1 MRLFLLL
8 ALAFALISVS
18 LVVSQNPGFLR
29 QTQQL
34 MAGSND
40 AAPAAPAASLTDSPA
55 TLWSDLFEH
64 TSFVGMQDNG
74 WQALSGFPSFAKIII
89 PLPRKVTLTEGRLRL
104 SLSTQLAESGVGTL
118 RVSINNT
125 RRADLV
131 LKTGEDR
138 RSLLLGLTPEDLGRP
153 RIVVSLTVQGDAFSG
168 VCPSRPAR
176 GVVVDVL
183 PESGVELAHSEA
195 LSDPLDIW
203 LADTKPAR
211 FYIHAGDDAA
221 QRADSLLLAAR
232 LKQLQHNVEFFPQA
246 DAENAPIQILS
257 VDRSQSESL
266 IYDDQTGGVTINDPN
281 LAVTSFAS
289 DTTLSLADLLPG
301 SLSAIPADENTILDD
316 DSTRTFFRSHRWRMN
331 YDLTERRAGRAP
343 SQLRLA
349 LKTSNQL
356 EGADWLVRV
365 LLNNN
370 LLASYQLETGSDV
383 FERTVSLPAEL
394 QLPDNEIAVDLLT
407 TDITNSICDPG
418 LEVAAQILP
427 ETKLSGEAA
436 TNAQIPIHA
445 VKVLGEPDRI
455 SMTAQP
461 QLSSAQ
467 AAIASSLIAYVLPQ
481 DTLVETSAQELDA
494 LPTRLD
500 VIDRAGLQERLGAVD
515 LNDTKKQYWVV
526 SETDGESAAQ
536 APYQVIPVVAGDLAT
551 SRFPIYESAV
561 FLFIETSEGAI
572 SDAQAD

>member
-8 ALAFALISVS
+8 ALAFALISIS
-18 LVVSQNPGFLR
+18 LVVSQNPEFLR

-34 MAGSND
+34 VSGSNK
-40 AAPAAPAASLTDSPA
+40 ATPAASLTDTPA
-55 TLWSDLFEH
+55 NSWSDLFEH
-64 TSFVGMQDNG
+64 TSFVGMQDDG

-89 PLPRKVTLTEGRLRL
+89 PLPRKAVLTDGRLRL
-104 SLSTQLAESGVGTL
+104 SLSTQMAESGVGTL

-138 RSLLLGLTPEDLGRP
+138 RSLLLGLTPEDLARP
-153 RIVVSLTVQGDAFSG
+153 RLVVSLTVQGDAFSG
-168 VCPSRPAR
+168 VCPSRPSR

-183 PESGVELAHSEA
+183 PESGVELAHSAA

-211 FYIHAGDDAA
+211 FYIHAGDDSA

-232 LKQLQHNVEFFPQA
+232 LKQLQHNVEFFPQT
-246 DAENAPIQILS
+246 DAENPPVQILS
-257 VDRSQSESL
+257 VDRNQSEDL
-266 IYDDQTGGVTINDPN
+266 LYDNQTGRLTIKDPN

-289 DTTLSLADLLPG
+289 DTTLSLADLLSGP
-301 SLSAIPADENTILDD
+301 LSAVPADENTILND
-316 DSTRTFFRSHRWRMN
+316 DSTRTFFRSHRWRLN
-331 YDLTERRAGRAP
+331 YDLTERRTGRAP
-343 SQLRLA
+343 SQMRLV

-356 EGADWLVRV
+356 AGADWLVRV
-365 LLNNN
+365 LLNNS

-383 FERTVSLPAEL
+383 FERTIRLPAEL

-427 ETKLSGEAA
+427 ETRLSGEAV
-436 TNAQIPIHA
+436 TNAQTPIHA
-445 VKVLGEPDRI
+445 VNALGESDRV
-455 SMTAQP
+455 SMTAEP

-467 AAIASSLIAYVLPQ
+467 AALASSLVAYVLPR
-481 DTLVETSAQELDA
+481 DTLVETNAQELA
-494 LPTRLD
+494 AISTRLD
-500 VIDRAGLQERLGAVD
+500 ITDRAGLQERLEAVD
-515 LNDTKKQYWVV
+515 LSDTSKQHWIVT
-526 SETDGESAAQ
+526 ETDGESAAQ
-536 APYQVIPVVAGDLAT
+536 EPYQIIPVGAGQLTT
-551 SRFPIYESAV
+551 SRLPSYENAV
-561 FLFIETSEGAI
+561 FLFIETSEGAT

>member
-8 ALAFALISVS
+8 ALAFALISIS
-18 LVVSQNPGFLR
+18 LVVSQNPEFLR

-34 MAGSND
+34 VSGSNE
-40 AAPAAPAASLTDSPA
+40 ATPAASLTETPA
-55 TLWSDLFEH
+55 NSWSDLFEH
-64 TSFVGMQDNG
+64 TSFVGMQDDG

-89 PLPRKVTLTEGRLRL
+89 PLPRKVILTDGRLRL
-104 SLSTQLAESGVGTL
+104 SLSTQMAESGVGTL

-153 RIVVSLTVQGDAFSG
+153 RLVVSLTVQGDAFSG
-168 VCPSRPAR
+168 VCPSRPSR

-211 FYIHAGDDAA
+211 FYMQAGDDSA

-232 LKQLQHNVEFFPQA
+232 LKQLQHNVEFFPQT
-246 DAENAPIQILS
+246 DAENTPVQILS
-257 VDRSQSESL
+257 VDRNQSEEL
-266 IYDDQTGGVTINDPN
+266 VYDNQTGRLTIKDPN

-289 DTTLSLADLLPG
+289 DTTLSLADLLSGP
-301 SLSAIPADENTILDD
+301 LSAVPADENTVLGD
-316 DSTRTFFRSHRWRMN
+316 DSTRTFFRSHRWRLN

-343 SQLRLA
+343 SQMRLA

-383 FERTVSLPAEL
+383 FERIIRLPAEL

-418 LEVAAQILP
+418 LEVAAQVLP
-427 ETKLSGEAA
+427 ETRLSGEAV
-436 TNAQIPIHA
+436 TSAQIPIHA
-445 VKVLGEPDRI
+445 VNALGEPDRV

-467 AAIASSLIAYVLPQ
+467 AALASSLVAYVLPQ
-481 DTLVETSAQELDA
+481 DTLVETGAQELA
-494 LPTRLD
+494 AIPTRLD
-500 VIDRAGLQERLGAVD
+500 VTDRAGLQDRLEAVD
-515 LNDTKKQYWVV
+515 LSDTSKQYWIVT
-526 SETDGESAAQ
+526 ETDGESAAQ
-536 APYQVIPVVAGDLAT
+536 APYQIIPVGAGQLTT
-551 SRFPIYESAV
+551 SRLPIYESAV
-561 FLFIETSEGAI
+561 FLFIETSEGAT

>member
-8 ALAFALISVS
+8 ALAFALISIS

-34 MAGSND
+34 VSGSNET
-40 AAPAAPAASLTDSPA
+40 APAASVADTPA
-55 TLWSDLFEH
+55 NSWSDLFEH
-64 TSFVGMQDNG
+64 TSFVGMQDDG

-104 SLSTQLAESGVGTL
+104 SLSTQMAESGVGTL

-138 RSLLLGLTPEDLGRP
+138 RSLLLGLTPEDLGKP
-153 RIVVSLTVQGDAFSG
+153 RLVVSLTVQGDAFSG
-168 VCPSRPAR
+168 VCPSRPSR

-183 PESGVELAHSEA
+183 PESGVELAHSEP

-203 LADTKPAR
+203 LADAKPAR
-211 FYIHAGDDAA
+211 FYMQAADDSA

-232 LKQLQHNVEFFPQA
+232 LKQMHHNVEFFPQS
-246 DAENAPIQILS
+246 DAENAPVQILS
-257 VDRSQSESL
+257 VDRNQSEEL
-266 IYDDQTGGVTINDPN
+266 VYDNQTGRLTIKDPN

-289 DTTLSLADLLPG
+289 DTTASLADLLSGP
-301 SLSAIPADENTILDD
+301 LSAIPTDENTLLDD
-316 DSTRTFFRSHRWRMN
+316 DSTRTFFRSHRWRLN
-331 YDLTERRAGRAP
+331 YNLTERRAGHAP
-343 SQLRLA
+343 SQIRLA

-356 EGADWLVRV
+356 EGADWLVRI

-370 LLASYQLETGSDV
+370 LLTSYQLETGPDI
-383 FERTVSLPAEL
+383 FERLIRLPAEL

-427 ETKLSGEAA
+427 GTKLSGEAV
-436 TNAQIPIHA
+436 TSFQIPIHA
-445 VKVLGEPDRI
+445 VKVLGEATRVA
-455 SMTAQP
+455 MTAEP

-467 AAIASSLIAYVLPQ
+467 AAIASSLVAHVLPQ
-481 DTLVETSAQELDA
+481 DTLVETSAQEFA
-494 LPTRLD
+494 AIPTRLD
-500 VIDRAGLQERLGAVD
+500 VTDRAGLQEKLETVD
-515 LNDTKKQYWVV
+515 LSDTSKQHWIVT
-526 SETDGESAAQ
+526 ETDGESAAQ
-536 APYQVIPVVAGDLAT
+536 APYQIIPVGAAQLAT
-551 SRFPIYESAV
+551 SRLPIYDSAV
-561 FLFIETSEGAI
+561 FLFIETSEGAT